1 MASALRA
8 SLVALAVCLAGL
20 SLACCG
26 RSAQVVRVGEDLW
39 VSSARGGKGVADEA
53 ARRQEVTERARRFC
67 AEQGLALR
75 VDSLVSTPSRPDDD
89 TPSASL
95 TFRCVNKGDA

>member
-1 MASALRA
+1 MASAPRA
-8 SLVALAVCLAGL
+8 AFVALAVCLAGL
-20 SLACCG
+20 SAACGG

-39 VSSARGGKGVADEA
+39 VSSAKGGQGVADEA
-53 ARRQEVTERARRFC
+53 ARRREVMERARRFC
-67 AEQGLALR
+67 AEQDLALE

-95 TFRCVNKGDA
+95 TFRCVNEGDT

>member
-8 SLVALAVCLAGL
+8 PLVALAVCLAGL
-20 SLACCG
+20 SAACGG

-53 ARRQEVTERARRFC
+53 ARRREVTERARLFC
-67 AEQGLALR
+67 AEQGLALQ
-75 VDSLVSTPSRPDDD
+75 VDSLVSSPSRPDDD

-95 TFRCVNKGDA
+95 TFRCVHKGDA